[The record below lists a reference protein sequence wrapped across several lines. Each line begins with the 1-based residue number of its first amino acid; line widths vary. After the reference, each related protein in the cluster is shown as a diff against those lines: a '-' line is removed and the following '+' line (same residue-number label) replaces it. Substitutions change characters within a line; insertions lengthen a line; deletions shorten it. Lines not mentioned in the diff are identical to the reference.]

1 MTTLTAIWAFT
12 LAAALATVTPGLDTA
27 LVLRTAT
34 VEGRRRALMA
44 AFGIGCG
51 VLTWGSAA
59 ALGLAELFRVS
70 AVAYE
75 IVRWAGAAYLVYLG
89 GRMLLRPRVE
99 FAPSESRSVSGEG
112 GGSSRIPGIEWFVR
126 GLLTNLLNPKVGI
139 FYVSFLP
146 QFIPADSSSPRGLML
161 LFAAIHA
168 VEGILWFT
176 MITFATDRIAPV
188 LRRPRF
194 VKLLDQ
200 AMGTLFIGFGVRLAI
215 SRNN

>member
-27 LVLRTAT
+27 LVLRTAA
-34 VEGRRRALMA
+34 VEGRRRALLA
-44 AFGIGCG
+44 AIGIGCG

-89 GRMLLRPRVE
+89 IRMVVRPRVG
-99 FAPSESRSVSGEG
+99 FSPADPSVPTSNGKPSQ
-112 GGSSRIPGIEWFVR
+112 RIPGIEWFVR

-146 QFIPADSSSPRGLML
+146 QFIPADSSSPRSLML

-168 VEGILWFT
+168 VEGILWFAMLT
-176 MITFATDRIAPV
+176 LATDRIAPV
-188 LRRPRF
+188 IRQPRF
-194 VKLLDQ
+194 VKVLDRV
-200 AMGTLFIGFGVRLAI
+200 MGTVFIGFGLRLAVDK
-215 SRNN
+215 R

>member
-27 LVLRTAT
+27 LVLRTAA

-51 VLTWGSAA
+51 VMTWGSAA
-59 ALGLAELFRVS
+59 ALGLAELLRVS

-89 GRMLLRPRVE
+89 ARMLLRPRTAFGPAE
-99 FAPSESRSVSGEG
+99 PAAAGEHNG
-112 GGSSRIPGIEWFVR
+112 TKAIPGVEWFAR
-126 GLLTNLLNPKVGI
+126 GFLTNLLNPKVGI

-146 QFIPADSSSPRGLML
+146 QFIPADSASPRSLML
-161 LFAAIHA
+161 LFAGIHA
-168 VEGILWFT
+168 LEGIAWFAVL
-176 MITFATDRIAPV
+176 TFATDRIAPV
-188 LRRPRF
+188 LRKPRF
-194 VKLLDQ
+194 VKRLDQ
-200 AMGTLFIGFGVRLAI
+200 AMGTVFIAFGVRLAVDD
-215 SRNN
+215 RG

>member
-27 LVLRTAT
+27 LVLRTAA
-34 VEGRRRALMA
+34 VEGRRRALLA
-44 AFGIGCG
+44 AVGIGCG
-51 VLTWGSAA
+51 VLTWGTAA

-89 GRMLLRPRVE
+89 IRMVVRPRAG
-99 FAPSESRSVSGEG
+99 FSPADPSDPTRTGKPSE
-112 GGSSRIPGIEWFVR
+112 RIPGIEWFVR

-146 QFIPADSSSPRGLML
+146 QFIPVDSSSPRGLML

-168 VEGILWFT
+168 VEGVLWFAILT
-176 MITFATDRIAPV
+176 LATDRIAPV
-188 LRRPRF
+188 IRQPRF
-194 VKLLDQ
+194 VKVLDRV
-200 AMGTLFIGFGVRLAI
+200 MGSLFIGFGLRLAVDK
-215 SRNN
+215 R